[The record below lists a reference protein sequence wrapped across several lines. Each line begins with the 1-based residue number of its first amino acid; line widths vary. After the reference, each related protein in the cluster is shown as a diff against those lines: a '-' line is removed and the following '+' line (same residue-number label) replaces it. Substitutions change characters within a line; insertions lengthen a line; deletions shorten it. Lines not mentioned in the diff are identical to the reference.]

1 MTSKG
6 LLLNLTILT
15 LATVACLSCTG
26 PSPQASNGA
35 TNSQTS
41 VNPDGDFSYKV
52 PDGWIT
58 EKPSSSMR
66 AAQYVLPKVEG
77 DPEDASLVLFYFGR
91 GQGGS
96 VEDNLARW
104 IGQLEQPDGAPS
116 KQRAKTETRTINGLK
131 VTTLGLA
138 GTYTAEMM
146 PGSGSR
152 QNKPGYRLRGAIVET
167 PKGSYFAKL
176 IGPEKTVARWDQSI
190 NEYFNSFEFK

>member
-1 MTSKG
+1 MLLKG
-6 LLLNLTILT
+6 LPLKLIVI
-15 LATVACLSCTG
+15 AVGAIFSLSCA
-26 PSPQASNGA
+26 QASNDMTA
-35 TNSQTS
+35 TQST
-41 VNPDGDFSYKV
+41 VNPDGDLRYKV

-96 VEDNLARW
+96 VEDNMARW
-104 IGQLEQPDGAPS
+104 IGQLEQPDGTAS
-116 KQRAKTETRTINGLK
+116 RQRAKIENRTINGLK
-131 VTTLGLA
+131 VTTVNLT

-152 QNKPGYRLRGAIVET
+152 QNKPSYRLRGAIIET

-176 IGPEKTVARWDQSI
+176 VGPEKTVAHWDQTVD
-190 NEYFNSFEFK
+190 EYLNSFEFK